1 MSLLFRSAVA
11 VLLLLAAQARAATTI
26 LFVGNSFTY
35 SAGSAAMTF
44 RPQLVHD
51 LNEDRAAGV
60 PALFKALTD
69 ELGLDYAVSLET
81 SPGKNFDWHWNERR
95 ALLDRPWDIVVLQ
108 GYSTLDAE
116 KPGDPAQLTRYAEK
130 LAQLFRAQNRK
141 VELNL
146 MSTWS
151 RADQTYL
158 PTGHWSGQPI
168 TAMAQDLQR
177 GYEKAA
183 EAIGA
188 RRVIPVGLA
197 WNRAMET
204 GLARTNPYDPATKG
218 LNLWADD
225 SYHASV
231 YGSYLEAL
239 VVLGA
244 LTGCDPRL
252 GDGEPVA
259 RELGL
264 TPDGARALQE
274 TAWKS
279 LPPTHRCSK

>member
-1 MSLLFRSAVA
+1 MSLLFRSAA
-11 VLLLLAAQARAATTI
+11 FVLLVLAAQARAATTV

-35 SAGSAAMTF
+35 SAGSAVMTF

-51 LNEDRAAGV
+51 LNEDHASGV

-69 ELGLDYAVSLET
+69 QLGLDYQVSLET
-81 SPGKNFDWHWNERR
+81 SPGKNLDWHWFEKR
-95 ALLDRPWDIVVLQ
+95 AVLNRPWDVVVLQ

-116 KPGDPAQLTRYAEK
+116 KPGDAARLTRYADL
-130 LAQLFRAQNRK
+130 LAGLFRARNAN

-151 RADQTYL
+151 RADQTYT
-158 PTGHWSGQPI
+158 PSGHWSGQPI

-177 GYEKAA
+177 GYEQVA
-183 EAIGA
+183 EAIRA

-197 WNRAMET
+197 WNRAIES
-204 GLARTNPYDPATKG
+204 GLARPNPYDPATKG

-225 SYHASV
+225 SYHASA

-239 VVLGA
+239 VVLGS

-252 GDGEPVA
+252 GDAEPVA
-259 RELGL
+259 RELGF
-264 TPDGARALQE
+264 TPDDTRALQE